1 MVSNPPSAAA
11 PTAYVEFTCRI
22 YDDGRRER
30 FATVYEISQ
39 DGTVRPGPRRPEGRL
54 GRFVADAV
62 GEVERGEPRRRV
74 EIESRAAL
82 LRRRHERR

>member
-1 MVSNPPSAAA
+1 MSNPPT
-11 PTAYVEFTCRI
+11 PTAYVEFTYRV

-30 FATVYEISQ
+30 FATVYEIGH
-39 DGTVRPGPRRPEGRL
+39 DGSVRPGPRRPGGRL

-62 GEVERGEPRRRV
+62 GELERGEPKRRV

-82 LRRRHERR
+82 LRRRHQRR